1 MGLTKTYKPTTLRD
15 MLPYLRNVKQ
25 CGEETVAACPVCEA
39 GDSNGHHLYVTESNG
54 KLLAY
59 CQKCN
64 AKLPEILKALDIKP
78 EIVKE
83 KKVEEYNSMCKV
95 EGRGHAYKVEEMDH
109 AYKNPDGTVA
119 YWKHRVKYA
128 DGSKEFRFRYVDE
141 SGKTIFKKPANCNNL
156 YNLDLLERA
165 DADDCLYIVEGEKC
179 ADAMVRHGLLAT
191 TSNTGAQKKV
201 NLTKTDLRYLEK
213 FSDIVLIPDN
223 DAKGTDYAKAWPVPV
238 EVLRLTEVWPECPEK
253 GDVADYFAQGGD
265 PAKLSVFV
273 DYSDVTRKE
282 LIGKRFFENL
292 YAIRNENRRQ
302 YAVSMAEQ
310 RAQELNIYR
319 QFCKGWQTFLRSK
332 AKTCAGSAN
341 QTDFP
346 EQPLTL
352 NAGDWIADGNAVRRM
367 VEDRN
372 GNPKM
377 EYACRLPV
385 LPLEILQ
392 NTEEGTEKI
401 RLGFYKY
408 GKWNKILVPRS
419 TVASNVKIVE
429 LADMGLDVTSESAK
443 LLVKY
448 LADVTALNMDKI
460 PVVKSCHHM
469 GWAGEDFIPYT
480 DTIKLDS
487 EIQFKDLVA
496 SVSSKGDLNEW
507 IRYTSELRKNIVL
520 RLLMGASFAS
530 PLIAKVNAL
539 PFVFHLWGGTGTG
552 KTAGIM
558 AAASIWGNPR
568 AGKLTRTMNMTV
580 NSMMQMASVLRN
592 LPFFGDE
599 LQTIKSRLENYDK
612 LIMQVTEGINRG
624 RMTDTALQQQMT
636 WENAFVFTGEE
647 PCTQNMSGGGVKNR
661 VIEIECTDSMVENG
675 NGVVNFINQN
685 YGLAGPE
692 YIRLLP
698 GYPVRELFDRK
709 MKNILDATATSEK
722 QAMAMALIM
731 TADTLAGLTFYPSE
745 AALTVEDVKPFLKV
759 QTDIDVAER
768 AYREIMGVI
777 MEHEV
782 NFKPDVNTVRWGRM
796 SSASVEINKTVLVR
810 ELQNIGFNF
819 DAVKKQWAKQ
829 GYLLKSTT
837 GRYAS
842 RTIIG
847 GENSYYVCLK
857 YDAA

>member
-1 MGLTKTYKPTTLRD
+1 MGFKTSYKPTTLRD
-15 MLPYLRNVKQ
+15 MIPYLQNIKQ
-25 CGEETVAACPVCEA
+25 RGEETVAACPVCEA
-39 GDSNGHHLYVTESNG
+39 GDSNGHHLYIRESGG

-64 AKLPEILKALDIKP
+64 AKLPEIIKALGIKP
-78 EIVKE
+78 EIIKE
-83 KKVEEYNSMCKV
+83 EMPEVAEEY
-95 EGRGHAYKVEEMDH
+95 DH
-109 AYKNPDGTVA
+109 VYKNPDGTVA

-128 DGSKEFRFRYVDE
+128 DGSKDFRFRYVDE

-201 NLTKTDLRYLEK
+201 KLSKTDLHYLEK
-213 FSDIVLIPDN
+213 FSDIVLIPDH
-223 DAKGTDYAKAWPVPV
+223 DGSGADYAKAWPVPV
-238 EVLRLTEVWPECPEK
+238 EVLQLAEIWPECPEK
-253 GDVADYFAQGGD
+253 GDVADYFALGGD
-265 PAKLSVFV
+265 PEKLSVFV
-273 DYSDVTRKE
+273 DYSNVTRKE
-282 LIGKRFFENL
+282 LIGMRFFESL
-292 YAIRNENRRQ
+292 YAIKNENRRQ

-310 RAQELNIYR
+310 RAQELNISR
-319 QFCKGWQTFLRSK
+319 QFSKGWQTFLRSK
-332 AKTCAGSAN
+332 AKAGAVVVN
-341 QTDFP
+341 RTNFP

-352 NAGDWIADGNAVRRM
+352 NAGDWIANEDGVKRM
-367 VEDRN
+367 VQDRN
-372 GNPKM
+372 GNMKA
-377 EYACRLPV
+377 EYASHLPV

-392 NTEEGTEKI
+392 NTDEGTEKI
-401 RLGFYKY
+401 RIGFYKY
-408 GKWNKILVPRS
+408 GKWNDILVPRS

-429 LADMGLDVTSESAK
+429 LADMGLDVTSENAK

-448 LADVTALNMDKI
+448 LADVTALNMDAI
-460 PVVKSCHHM
+460 PVVKSCRHM
-469 GWAGEDFIPYT
+469 GWAGEAFLPYT
-480 DTIKLDS
+480 DAIKLDS
-487 EIQFKDLVA
+487 ESQYKDLIA
-496 SVSSKGDLNEW
+496 SISNRGDLQAW
-507 IRYTSELRKNIVL
+507 IKYTRELRKNKVL

-552 KTAGIM
+552 KTAGVM
-558 AAASIWGNPR
+558 AAASIWGDPR
-568 AGKLTRTMNMTV
+568 PGRLMRTMNMTA

-599 LQTIKSRLENYDK
+599 LQTIKSRFENYDK

-661 VIEIECTDSMVENG
+661 VIEIECTDNVVENG
-675 NGVVNFINQN
+675 NGVVNFINHN

-698 GYPVRELFDRK
+698 GYPVQELFERK
-709 MKNILDATATSEK
+709 MKNILDATGTSEK

-745 AALTVEDVKPFLKV
+745 AALTVEDIKPFLKV
-759 QTDIDVAER
+759 QTDIDAAER

-777 MEHEV
+777 LEHEV
-782 NFKPDVNTVRWGRM
+782 NFKPDVNTARWGRM
-796 SSASVEINKTVLVR
+796 GSSCVEINKTVLVR

-829 GYLLKSTT
+829 GYLLKNAC
-837 GRYAS
+837 GRYANC
-842 RTIIG
+842 TKVD
-847 GENSYYVCLK
+847 GEKGYYVCLK
-857 YDAA
+857 YDPAA